1 MSTFASRFARRRLP
15 AAFVVASV
23 LAALAPLAP
32 RSIAAAAD
40 AAFPGW
46 PTTFDGRPLHARP
59 LLSRE
64 QRFAAGF
71 PGRIATFGD
80 GRRLYVVRW
89 VTRATRRLHPAA
101 DCYRG
106 TGYAIEPGPLLRDA
120 QGRAWSSF
128 VAVRGQTR
136 LLVRERIVDEGGADA
151 FTDAS
156 SWYWAALLGRSRGP
170 WWAWTVVQNVQNVQ
184 TVENEGPAGPR
195 E

>member
-1 MSTFASRFARRRLP
+1 MSSLELVLARYRMPSVL
-15 AAFVVASV
+15 VVACA
-23 LAALAPLAP
+23 LAALAPFASRP
-32 RSIAAAAD
+32 GAAAAD

-46 PTTFDGRPLHARP
+46 PATLDGRLLQARP
-59 LLSRE
+59 LLPRE

-106 TGYAIEPGPLLRDA
+106 AGYAIEPRALLRDA
-120 QGRAWSSF
+120 DGRSWSSF
-128 VAVRGQTR
+128 IAVRGQTR
-136 LLVRERIVDEGGADA
+136 LLVRERIADARGGEA

-156 SWYWAALLGRSRGP
+156 SWYWAALLARSDGP
-170 WWAWTVVQNVQNVQ
+170 WWAWTI
-184 TVENEGPAGPR
+184 VENAPASAAASPD
-195 E
+195 